1 MASRALP
8 ADFKAGFCDER
19 APIAAQLTQSFL
31 DFTSKNGVNLKQMGL
46 RPGQKWCLGAEHWKE
61 AADRHSGGQGVP
73 PVDLE
78 STHKAAL
85 DAVDLDTMKKYSGT
99 LGSARYQFDWNNRH

>member
-8 ADFKAGFCDER
+8 SHIKAGYCNER
-19 APIAAQLTQSFL
+19 SPIAAQLTQSFL

-61 AADRHSGGQGVP
+61 AADRDSGGQGVP
-73 PVDLE
+73 PIDLE

-85 DAVDLDTMKKYSGT
+85 DTVDLDTMKKYAGD
-99 LGSARYQFDWNNRH
+99 LGSARYQYDWSTRQ